1 MIKEKTKVSGC
12 FRSMKGAQDYLTI
25 MSYVGTSKKHG
36 INAYEAI
43 LNAITGSPDII
54 FE

>member
-1 MIKEKTKVSGC
+1 MVKVKTKVSGYY
-12 FRSMKGAQDYLTI
+12 RSMKGAQEYLTK
-25 MSYVGTSKKHG
+25 MSYVETAKKHG

-43 LNAITGSPDII
+43 LKSIIGNPDII